1 MVDRTFSTALVQG
14 ASRGIGLEFVRQLA
28 ARENLTGLIA
38 TCRDPDNAVALQALG
53 EEPGVQVIPMDIEDE
68 CSVRDA
74 ARLVAARTARLDL
87 LINCAGLLHDASG
100 VGPER
105 RLDQLD
111 PTSLQRSF
119 AVNAI
124 GPALVVKHFRGLLQK
139 SDHAVVGNISA
150 RVGSITDNRLGGWY
164 AYRASKAAQNMLTRS
179 MAIELG
185 RGGKPVTLVSLHPG
199 TVDTDLSRPFQRNVP
214 DGKLFTPERAVNQ
227 LLAIL
232 DRVTPQ
238 DSGRFFA
245 WDGSEIPW

>member
-1 MVDRTFSTALVQG
+1 MNESGYTALIQG

-28 ARENLTGLIA
+28 DRPEVARVFA
-38 TCRDPDNAVALQALG
+38 SCRDPASADALG
-53 EEPGVQVIPMDIEDE
+53 ALDDGHARVEALALDVEDE
-68 CSVRDA
+68 DSIRA
-74 ARLVAARTARLDL
+74 AAGQVSDRVSRLDL
-87 LINCAGLLHDASG
+87 LINCAGLLHDG
-100 VGPER
+100 REMEPER

-111 PTSLQRSF
+111 PVNVHRSF

-124 GPALVVKHFRGLLQK
+124 GPALVVKHFRPLLQA
-139 SDHAVVGNISA
+139 SERAVVANISA
-150 RVGSITDNRLGGWY
+150 RVGSISDNRLGGWY

-185 RGGKPVTLVSLHPG
+185 RGSRPVTLISLHPG

-214 DGKLFTPERAVNQ
+214 DGKLFSTERAVGQ
-227 LLAIL
+227 LLAII
-232 DRVTPQ
+232 DGVTPA

>member
-1 MVDRTFSTALVQG
+1 MEDSGHTALIQG

-28 ARENLTGLIA
+28 DRPDVGRVFAS
-38 TCRDPDNAVALQALG
+38 CRDPATADALG
-53 EEPGVQVIPMDIEDE
+53 ALDSTARVEALAMDVEDE
-68 CSVRDA
+68 DSIRA
-74 ARLVAARTARLDL
+74 AAGQVSARVSRLDL
-87 LINCAGLLHDASG
+87 LINCAGLLHDG
-100 VGPER
+100 EEMGPER

-111 PTSLQRSF
+111 PANLHRSF

-124 GPALVVKHFRGLLQK
+124 GPALVVKHFRPLLQA
-139 SDHAVVGNISA
+139 SERAVVANISA
-150 RVGSITDNRLGGWY
+150 RVGSISDNRLGGWY

-185 RGGKPVTLVSLHPG
+185 RGSRPVTLISLHPG

-214 DGKLFTPERAVNQ
+214 DGKLFSTERAVGQ
-227 LLAIL
+227 LLAII
-232 DRVTPQ
+232 DGVTPA

>member
-1 MVDRTFSTALVQG
+1 MLKESGQIALVQG

-28 ARENLTGLIA
+28 ERSGVERVFA
-38 TCRDPDNAVALQALG
+38 TCRDPATADDLQAIGGNAPVETLA
-53 EEPGVQVIPMDIEDE
+53 MDVEDE
-68 CSVRDA
+68 DSIREA
-74 ARLVAARTARLDL
+74 AGKLSGEISRIDL
-87 LINCAGLLHDASG
+87 LINCAGLLHDGQAM
-100 VGPER
+100 GPER

-111 PTSLQRSF
+111 PVNLHRSF

-124 GPALVVKHFRGLLQK
+124 GPALVVKHFRPLLQA
-139 SDHAVVGNISA
+139 SEQPVVANISA

-185 RGGKPVTLVSLHPG
+185 RGSRPVTLISLHPG

-214 DGKLFTPERAVNQ
+214 DHKLFSTRRAVGQ
-227 LLAIL
+227 LLAII
-232 DRVTPQ
+232 DGVTPAE
-238 DSGRFFA
+238 SGRFFA

>member
-1 MVDRTFSTALVQG
+1 MVQG

-28 ARENLTGLIA
+28 QRPDVARIFAG
-38 TCRDPDNAVALQALG
+38 CRNPVAADALRAIG
-53 EEPGVQVIPMDIEDE
+53 DDSRVELLAIDVEDE
-68 CSVRDA
+68 DSIRA
-74 ARLVAARTARLDL
+74 ASNQLSATVSRLDL
-87 LINCAGLLHDASG
+87 LINCAGLLHDGQAM
-100 VGPER
+100 GPER

-111 PTSLQRSF
+111 AANLHRSF

-124 GPALVVKHFRGLLQK
+124 GPALVVKHCRALLQA
-139 SDHAVVGNISA
+139 SEQAIVANISA

-185 RGGKPVTLVSLHPG
+185 RGARPVTLISLHPG

-214 DGKLFTPERAVNQ
+214 DGKLFTTERAVGQ
-227 LLAIL
+227 LLAII
-232 DRVTPQ
+232 DGVTPA

>member
-1 MVDRTFSTALVQG
+1 MESSGKIALIQG

-28 ARENLTGLIA
+28 DRPDVARVVA
-38 TCRDPDNAVALQALG
+38 SCRDPASAGALRALDGNARVEVLA
-53 EEPGVQVIPMDIEDE
+53 MDVEDE
-68 CSVRDA
+68 DSIRA
-74 ARLVAARTARLDL
+74 AAGQLSEAVSRLDL
-87 LINCAGLLHDASG
+87 LINCAGLLHDGGEMA
-100 VGPER
+100 PER

-111 PTSLQRSF
+111 PVNLHRSF

-124 GPALVVKHFRGLLQK
+124 GPALVVKHFRPLLQT
-139 SDHAVVGNISA
+139 SETAVVANISA
-150 RVGSITDNRLGGWY
+150 RVGSISDNRLGGWY

-185 RGGKPVTLVSLHPG
+185 RGARPVTLISLHPG

-214 DGKLFTPERAVNQ
+214 DGKLFSAERAVGQ
-227 LLAIL
+227 LLAII
-232 DRVTPQ
+232 DGVTPA

>member
-1 MVDRTFSTALVQG
+1 MDSSSRIALVQG

-28 ARENLTGLIA
+28 GRDDTAQLIA
-38 TCRDPDNAVALQALG
+38 TCRDPAGAKDLQALARRSD
-53 EEPGVQVIPMDIEDE
+53 VSVLAMDVEQE
-68 CSVRDA
+68 SSVRA
-74 ARLVAARTARLDL
+74 AAERAAELSERIDL

-100 VGPER
+100 IQPER
-105 RLDQLD
+105 RIDQID
-111 PTSLQRSF
+111 PLSLQRSF

-124 GPALVVKHFRGLLQK
+124 GPTLVIKHFRTLLQN

-150 RVGSITDNRLGGWY
+150 RVGSISDNRLGGWY
-164 AYRASKAAQNMLTRS
+164 AYRASKAAQNMLTRC

-185 RGGKPVTLVSLHPG
+185 RGSKPVTLVSLHPG

-214 DGKLFTPERAVNQ
+214 ETKLFSTERAAGQ

-232 DRVTPQ
+232 DRATPQ